1 MRCGARADGSK
12 LQAAAPSHPYAVD
25 LAEKSKA
32 FDDAAAKFA
41 IAA

>member
-1 MRCGARADGSK
+1 MGCGSRANGSK
-12 LQAAAPSHPYAVD
+12 LQAAAPSHPYAAD

-32 FDDAAAKFA
+32 FDDAAARFA